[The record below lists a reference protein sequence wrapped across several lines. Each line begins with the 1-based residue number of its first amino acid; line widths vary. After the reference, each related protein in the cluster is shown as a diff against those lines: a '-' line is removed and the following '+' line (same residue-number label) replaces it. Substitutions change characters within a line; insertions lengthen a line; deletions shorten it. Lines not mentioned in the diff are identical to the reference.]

1 MGLIEHN
8 AKYKK
13 RKIMD
18 QYVVEF
24 KFAMLYFDMVQMI
37 QLMKDSK
44 DEMMI
49 AYAED
54 LQEIL
59 DKELKE

>member
-1 MGLIEHN
+1 
-8 AKYKK
+8 
-13 RKIMD
+13 MD

-44 DEMMI
+44 DGMMI

>member
-1 MGLIEHN
+1 MFAN

>member
-1 MGLIEHN
+1 
-8 AKYKK
+8 
-13 RKIMD
+13 MD

-24 KFAMLYFDMVQMI
+24 KFAMLYFDMIQMI

-44 DEMMI
+44 DKMMI

-59 DKELKE
+59 DKELKK